1 MDIQWKWED
10 MCGPVG
16 LQPWNDVDKDFG
28 GCFQELFL
36 QIPVYFIIA
45 IVSGF
50 FVGYRKEWVIRE
62 KAQEHVIVIR
72 SFVTLALVFIPI
84 IELYIFITKKDFVL
98 YPVDYFAAGSA
109 SLAWLVHF
117 GYVLALKHRLG
128 ASSRG
133 PFIQLFLWFI
143 SSVLTLVALRT
154 NIRNGAVIA
163 FDVATLCCHAVYLCT
178 LIPSSH
184 SRPTFYSPCLVGSQH
199 THVSI
204 SNKVLYILKDRIY
217 RILVSVEL
225 CHVQSTI

>member
-1 MDIQWKWED
+1 MAQLMDRQWKWED
-10 MCGPVG
+10 MCGPAG
-16 LQPWNDVDKDFG
+16 LEPWNDPDKDFG
-28 GCFQELFL
+28 GCFQKLFL

-45 IVSGF
+45 VVSGF
-50 FVGYRKEWVIRE
+50 FVGYRKNWVIRE

-98 YPVDYFAAGSA
+98 YPVDYFASGSA

-143 SSVLTLVALRT
+143 SALLTLVALRT
-154 NIRNGAVIA
+154 DIRNGSIIA
-163 FDVATLCCHAVYLCT
+163 FEVATLCCHAVYLCT

-184 SRPTFYSPCLVGSQH
+184 SRPTFYSRCLVGSQH
-199 THVSI
+199 IHVSTC
-204 SNKVLYILKDRIY
+204 NKLYFIKKNVY
-217 RILVSVEL
+217 
-225 CHVQSTI
+225 